1 MLKKVISISFF
12 FFFFI
17 LGFQLF
23 IIYLKT
29 EHEINYMIENNYGL
43 FYINESYEKINE
55 KDYYFFDINF
65 NDVNYL
71 FQSDNYFNK
80 QKEVIK
86 DIEVFN
92 SDNISCIAL
101 VYIDDEKSSSPL
113 CSQDGVLSSYYKF
126 KDIDGFGDFLKSIPN
141 FWSNISFDDEKNEIS
156 DVYINSGY
164 IYDDEVFLIYN
175 YKNIIKFDKDFE
187 ELLPFSVYDNYKNTI
202 GILVDKYYLI
212 PKMNS
217 NPEYNVYLIFDVEN
231 GVIKDIEFSNPISK
245 QLYVNGVYDNKLY
258 LFDKSNLVQY
268 SINPSNGE
276 YLIVGDKNSKGINYQ
291 NGVLSEISVYD
302 LSDNVIKFS
311 DDISQYSSIDYDLIF
326 SFESYAIY
334 QKNGKFYKVYKDY
347 LSSPIYLFENS
358 NAKEVKVKS
367 NRIYFIEDNCL
378 YRYDD
383 YGLFN
388 LIKREEFKYNYENIY
403 DVYIK

>member
-1 MLKKVISISFF
+1 MLKKVISISFLILI
-12 FFFFI
+12 FI

-23 IIYLKT
+23 INYLKT

-347 LSSPIYLFENS
+347 LSSPIYLFENTGFCTVGTS
-358 NAKEVKVKS
+358 LPILL
-367 NRIYFIEDNCL
+367 RL
-378 YRYDD
+378 
-383 YGLFN
+383 
-388 LIKREEFKYNYENIY
+388 
-403 DVYIK
+403 

>member
-1 MLKKVISISFF
+1 MLKKVISISFLILI
-12 FFFFI
+12 FI

-23 IIYLKT
+23 INYLKT

-141 FWSNISFDDEKNEIS
+141 FWSNISLKNKKNEIS

-217 NPEYNVYLIFDVEN
+217 NPEYNVYLIF
-231 GVIKDIEFSNPISK
+231 
-245 QLYVNGVYDNKLY
+245 YV
-258 LFDKSNLVQY
+258 
-268 SINPSNGE
+268 
-276 YLIVGDKNSKGINYQ
+276 
-291 NGVLSEISVYD
+291 
-302 LSDNVIKFS
+302 
-311 DDISQYSSIDYDLIF
+311 
-326 SFESYAIY
+326 
-334 QKNGKFYKVYKDY
+334 
-347 LSSPIYLFENS
+347 
-358 NAKEVKVKS
+358 
-367 NRIYFIEDNCL
+367 
-378 YRYDD
+378 
-383 YGLFN
+383 
-388 LIKREEFKYNYENIY
+388 
-403 DVYIK
+403 